1 MLAFIFA
8 AALAASSTAPA
19 DAERAGIE
27 RAQSLIAVK
36 LKDPEAARFKDVEF
50 NPETG
55 VACGQVNTK
64 NSFGGYVGYQDF
76 IVKGDFALTR
86 GEAAAS
92 LQPLFDEGWKQCKQP
107 RTTTPPA
114 T

>member
-1 MLAFIFA
+1 MI
-8 AALAASSTAPA
+8 ALLLMASMTTSSLEPRQ
-19 DAERAGIE
+19 AEQAGIE
-27 RAQSLIAVK
+27 RAQTMIAEK
-36 LKDPEAARFKDVEF
+36 MKDPEAARFRNVQF

-55 VACGQVNTK
+55 VACGQVNMK

-92 LQPLFDEGWKQCKQP
+92 LQPLFDEGWKQCQAH
-107 RTTTPPA
+107 RG
-114 T
+114 